1 MSLWGIDSTI
11 VCSLIALVGT
21 IFTIINNKNTKKQD
35 TIIQTNEQL
44 ITMLKT
50 SQEEIRSLKE
60 QHVIECHKLEEKIAL
75 LTKENQALNEKVNK
89 LNNYLTKLGIT
100 I

>member
-1 MSLWGIDSTI
+1 MPLLGIDATI

-44 ITMLKT
+44 MAMLKT
-50 SQEEIRSLKE
+50 SQEEICSLKE
-60 QHVIECHKLEEKIAL
+60 QHAIECHKLEEKIIL

>member
-1 MSLWGIDSTI
+1 
-11 VCSLIALVGT
+11 
-21 IFTIINNKNTKKQD
+21 
-35 TIIQTNEQL
+35 
-44 ITMLKT
+44 MLKT